1 MSNYMKHRVSAIA
14 ASFLRYPAFI
24 ALLLAGLPVAQAT
37 NITWTGT
44 SNSTWATGTN
54 WLGNA
59 TTTASDIAVF
69 NGGFTTQP
77 TAIGTT
83 LVGGLLFDTSNTAAT
98 TITTGTGLNRLRLGS
113 GIQMNSGTGTVNLG
127 ASGSGSQGI
136 EITAGQNWNNN
147 STSLL
152 TVNRVSVDDLA
163 SSGTYTLTINGSGS
177 GGTTFPQSM
186 GDVNNTSNATIILA
200 LAINTTGGNTTLA
213 GANVYSGGTTLT
225 AGTLQLGVNSAGA
238 VGAVTSSAIGT
249 GTLALN
255 GGQISSNTAGN
266 NRSILNAITIGGNVI
281 LGDASNNGTL
291 TFSAG
296 ADIGSSTRTFTTA
309 SAATFSGNINGTGGI
324 TKAGAAALTLSG
336 NSTYSGGTTLSA
348 GTLILGLDTFGAVGA
363 VTNGSVGNGTLT
375 LNGGTIS
382 SGSSRTILNALTIGG
397 DVTFGDATNTSQMTF
412 SAPADLNGGNRTLTT
427 ATGVTTIL
435 NGIVTNG
442 GIIKNGAGALK
453 LGAVSTTYVG
463 GFILNAGTIQIA
475 ASSVFGT
482 GTLTLNA
489 GTIASSTATSK
500 IITNAVTFGG
510 DVILGSV
517 GTFTGNMTF
526 SGATDLGGATRTL
539 TTGSGFVQFSNV
551 LSNGGIN
558 KDGTSPLILSGN
570 NTYTGATTIT
580 AGTLQVG
587 AGGTSGS
594 IATTSGVTNNAALV
608 YNRSN
613 DITAGYAIGGNGTLT
628 KLGNG
633 TLTLSVANTYTGNTT
648 VSAGTFGLTGNSTSP
663 VALADGTVLQLALAS
678 PVTSTSTLTFAGNA
692 TVSIVGTPVAAT
704 TYNLFTGSAITG
716 TPALSA
722 PIAGFTLSNN
732 GTVLQLVPS
741 GDGGDTTAPDAPTV
755 ALLSGSDTGSSNSDR
770 ITNATTPTFRITLN
784 GTGAT
789 APVVGDLV
797 NLFNGAT
804 QVGTATL
811 VLGDITATYVDVT
824 TSVLSPG
831 SRSFTATVSDTAAVP
846 NVSAA
851 SAALSVTLDTTA
863 PVIAAAAPVS
873 IDWGSNYSDVTPIA
887 TDAIPVKP
895 TVTTTGSVNTSNPG
909 AYTLSYNATDAA
921 GNPATPVTRTVT
933 VAIANATTV
942 DASGYTPLMRYAL
955 GANSPSDTVQAP
967 ELNST
972 STTLVL
978 TAVVRT
984 DDPKLSVLGTTRTDL
999 TSGTWATT
1007 GVSGSPAGSGTEGDQ
1022 TGVITG
1028 QRRVYTVTTTTKTF
1042 LRLEATL
1049 TP

>member
-1 MSNYMKHRVSAIA
+1 
-14 ASFLRYPAFI
+14 
-24 ALLLAGLPVAQAT
+24 
-37 NITWTGT
+37 
-44 SNSTWATGTN
+44 
-54 WLGNA
+54 
-59 TTTASDIAVF
+59 
-69 NGGFTTQP
+69 
-77 TAIGTT
+77 
-83 LVGGLLFDTSNTAAT
+83 
-98 TITTGTGLNRLRLGS
+98 
-113 GIQMNSGTGTVNLG
+113 MNSGTGTVNLG

-517 GTFTGNMTF
+517 GTSTGNMTF

-722 PIAGFTLSNN
+722 PISGFTLSNN

-741 GDGGDTTAPDAPTV
+741 GGGGDTTNP
-755 ALLSGSDTGSSNSDR
+755 
-770 ITNATTPTFRITLN
+770 IITLN
-784 GTGAT
+784 GNATLTVNMGTTYTDAGATATDETAPANPTVTTSGTVNTAAPGIYVLSYNAVDAAGNNALTVTRTVTVVDAT
-789 APVVGDLV
+789 APVITRT
-797 NLFNGAT
+797 GA
-804 QVGTATL
+804 AT
-811 VLGDITATYVDVT
+811 
-824 TSVLSPG
+824 
-831 SRSFTATVSDTAAVP
+831 
-846 NVSAA
+846 
-851 SAALSVTLDTTA
+851 
-863 PVIAAAAPVS
+863 VS
-873 IDWGSNYSDVTPIA
+873 IDWGSPYSDAGATA
-887 TDAIPVKP
+887 TDNYDPSV
-895 TVTTTGSVNTSNPG
+895 TVTTSGTVNTAKPG
-909 AYTLSYNATDAA
+909 TYTLTYNASDVALNA
-921 GNPATPVTRTVT
+921 ATPVTRTVT
-933 VAIANATTV
+933 VAIANSTTV
-942 DASGYTPLMRYAL
+942 DANGYTPLMRYAL
-955 GANSPSDTVQAP
+955 GANGPGDIVAAP
-967 ELNST
+967 VTSATATELS
-972 STTLVL
+972 L